1 VLGLEIGAAVLA
13 VLDVGGIEDII
24 SEVGVDAVS
33 VISRGWIWNRSC
45 RHDEADVNEQIN
57 AILTCI
63 DGRRLLP
70 GPTTTVNNANFNHGI
85 RVRCVLPAS
94 MFPLEKDW

>member
-45 RHDEADVNEQIN
+45 RHDEARLQNGKSSGGLLGD
-57 AILTCI
+57 LTRVPGKQLSPLL
-63 DGRRLLP
+63 DRRSQTPPDAVYL
-70 GPTTTVNNANFNHGI
+70 T
-85 RVRCVLPAS
+85 R
-94 MFPLEKDW
+94 